1 MTKYL
6 EMKGEKDMSN
16 LCQWSF
22 EGYFANYIFH
32 NEKTGEGIF
41 KICTSHS
48 FLMGDAVAD
57 RIVVKRDARTKKD
70 ITWRYII
77 CDATKCPTPFFSKGT
92 PLIIYGGFTREKERW
107 IFKLNDV
114 RMESHDEVTLS
125 NYFNSGNFPELSY
138 QQSMAL
144 ITYLRDTKQLNIIQ
158 FAEQENAA
166 AILKE
171 VCGVNKETAKNIIA
185 VIMKTKMEERMLVTV
200 TLNLMHRLE
209 DFQAFKEK
217 ENISGDYNAK
227 ILYIVRYF
235 HVSDKTVENLLS
247 GKYVSRANY
256 LSIFPSFDSE
266 TSNEANTLLENL
278 AEQITKEIEEGNEAT
293 IKEVDEILSNK
304 LDKLDMRV
312 LSRELF
318 SESMEKSIQSSL
330 NRLNK
335 PSKGTQVSDYSWS
348 VWNSFFYN
356 YISERDDLYQIFS
369 KFDTMSKSLDYLPL
383 VEKIF
388 ETEDNLRVFG
398 NVAERLD
405 FFKMVDEYEDWDNL
419 EQYIKSVQT
428 RNGFDNYLE

>member
-1 MTKYL
+1 
-6 EMKGEKDMSN
+6 
-16 LCQWSF
+16 
-22 EGYFANYIFH
+22 
-32 NEKTGEGIF
+32 
-41 KICTSHS
+41 
-48 FLMGDAVAD
+48 
-57 RIVVKRDARTKKD
+57 
-70 ITWRYII
+70 
-77 CDATKCPTPFFSKGT
+77 
-92 PLIIYGGFTREKERW
+92 
-107 IFKLNDV
+107 
-114 RMESHDEVTLS
+114 
-125 NYFNSGNFPELSY
+125 
-138 QQSMAL
+138 
-144 ITYLRDTKQLNIIQ
+144 
-158 FAEQENAA
+158 
-166 AILKE
+166 
-171 VCGVNKETAKNIIA
+171 
-185 VIMKTKMEERMLVTV
+185 MKTKMEERMLVTV

-247 GKYVSRANY
+247 GKYVSSANY

-318 SESMEKSIQSSL
+318 YESMEKSIQSSL

-369 KFDTMSKSLDYLPL
+369 KFDTISKSLDYLPL

>member
-1 MTKYL
+1 M
-6 EMKGEKDMSN
+6 
-16 LCQWSF
+16 
-22 EGYFANYIFH
+22 
-32 NEKTGEGIF
+32 
-41 KICTSHS
+41 
-48 FLMGDAVAD
+48 
-57 RIVVKRDARTKKD
+57 
-70 ITWRYII
+70 
-77 CDATKCPTPFFSKGT
+77 
-92 PLIIYGGFTREKERW
+92 
-107 IFKLNDV
+107 
-114 RMESHDEVTLS
+114 
-125 NYFNSGNFPELSY
+125 
-138 QQSMAL
+138 
-144 ITYLRDTKQLNIIQ
+144 
-158 FAEQENAA
+158 
-166 AILKE
+166 
-171 VCGVNKETAKNIIA
+171 
-185 VIMKTKMEERMLVTV
+185 
-200 TLNLMHRLE
+200 
-209 DFQAFKEK
+209 
-217 ENISGDYNAK
+217 
-227 ILYIVRYF
+227 
-235 HVSDKTVENLLS
+235 LS

-369 KFDTMSKSLDYLPL
+369 KFDTISKSLDYLPL

-388 ETEDNLRVFG
+388 ETEDNLRVFS